1 VALMPFGGFERMVSF
16 RYLRARREEGFVSLI
31 AAFSLLGIMLG
42 VGTLIVVMSVMNGF
56 RADFLKQI
64 LGFQGDISVL
74 SRDAPKPLHDFDALT
89 TAIRQV
95 PGVTSATPILDS
107 QILIQSKANTARW
120 MGVAARGMQV
130 EDLKQVSDIAR
141 HIVDGTLDALDDD
154 SIALGFQVALSL
166 GVHVGDSVTLISPQ
180 GTPTPIGV
188 LPRRKDYRVA
198 ATFATGFAQFD
209 GGYAFLS
216 LPAAQA
222 FFAMPA
228 GVTSIQVFVQNA
240 ESLKRY
246 TGPIA
251 AAVGERGT
259 VQSWQDRP
267 TPFLNALGT
276 ERAVMF
282 FILTLIILVAVFNI
296 ISSMIML
303 VRSKGRDIAILRTMG
318 ATRGMVLRIFFLTGA
333 SIGTA
338 GTLLGLGI
346 GLAFAAN
353 IEGIRTF
360 LAGFRNAQMFAGEID
375 FLSRLQAQIDP
386 VEVVGVA
393 ALAFALSFLATLYP
407 AWQAARLDPVEALRY
422 E

>member
-1 VALMPFGGFERMVSF
+1 MPFGGFERLVSF

-56 RADFLKQI
+56 RDNFLTQI
-64 LGFQGDISVL
+64 LGFQGDLSVL
-74 SRDAPKPLHDFDALT
+74 SRDAPKPLHDFDTLVA
-89 TAIRQV
+89 AIRQV
-95 PGVTSATPILDS
+95 PGVTGATPILDS
-107 QILIQSKANTARW
+107 EILIQSDSRRW
-120 MGVAARGMQV
+120 TGVAVRGTPV
-130 EDLKQVSDIAR
+130 EDLKRNRDIAD
-141 HIVDGTLDALDDD
+141 HIVEGRLEALDDE
-154 SIALGFQVALSL
+154 SIALGFQVAISM
-166 GVHVGDSVTLISPQ
+166 GVHVGDHVTLISPQ

-188 LPRRKDYRVA
+188 LPRRKAYRVA
-198 ATFATGFAQFD
+198 ATFETGFAQFD
-209 GGYAFLS
+209 SGYAFLS

-228 GVTSIQVFVQNA
+228 GVTSIQIFVENPD
-240 ESLKRY
+240 SLRRY
-246 TGPIA
+246 TGPLA
-251 AAVGERGT
+251 QAVGERGT

-267 TPFLNALGT
+267 SPFLNALAT
-276 ERAVMF
+276 ERGVMF

-303 VRSKGRDIAILRTMG
+303 VRSKGRGIAILRTMG
-318 ATRGMVLRIFFLTGA
+318 ATQGMVLRIFFMTGA
-333 SIGTA
+333 SIGMA

-353 IEGIRTF
+353 IERIRNF
-360 LAGFRNAQMFAGEID
+360 LAGFRNAEMFAGEID
-375 FLSRLQAQIDP
+375 FLSRLQARIDP

-393 ALAFALSFLATLYP
+393 LLALTLSFLATLYP

>member
-1 VALMPFGGFERMVSF
+1 MPFGGFERLVSF
-16 RYLRARREEGFVSLI
+16 RYLRARREEGFVSL
-31 AAFSLLGIMLG
+31 G

-56 RADFLKQI
+56 RDHFLEQI
-64 LGFQGDISVL
+64 LGFQGDVSVL
-74 SRDAPKPLHDFDALT
+74 SREAPKPLHDFDALVA
-89 TAIRQV
+89 AIRQV
-95 PGVTSATPILDS
+95 PGVKDATPILDS
-107 QILIQSKANTARW
+107 QILVQSESKRW
-120 MGVAARGMQV
+120 MGVAVRGTPI
-130 EDLKQVSDIAR
+130 EDLKRNRDIAD
-141 HIVDGTLDALDDD
+141 HIVEGGLDALDDS
-154 SIALGFQVALSL
+154 SIALGYQVAISL

-188 LPRRKDYRVA
+188 LPRRKAYRLV
-198 ATFATGFAQFD
+198 ATFETGFAQFD
-209 GGYAFLS
+209 GGYGFLS

-228 GVTSIQVFVQNA
+228 GVTSIQIFVENPDA
-240 ESLKRY
+240 LKRY
-246 TGPIA
+246 TGLLA
-251 AAVGERGT
+251 QAVGDHGT

-267 TPFLNALGT
+267 SPFLNALAT
-276 ERAVMF
+276 ERGVMF
-282 FILTLIILVAVFNI
+282 FILTLIILVAVFNV

-353 IEGIRTF
+353 IERIRNF
-360 LAGFRNAQMFAGEID
+360 LAGFRNAEMFAGEID
-375 FLSRLQAQIDP
+375 FLSRLQARIDP

-393 ALAFALSFLATLYP
+393 VLAFALSFLATLYP